1 MHEENVASENLSIEK
16 REQLIEI
23 VRHEVDSAANNSRI
37 ENYESDDPD
46 MNRKS
51 GVFVT
56 LYDSAKQ
63 LRGCIGYIESDKP
76 LINTISRAA
85 RAAAMSDPRFSP
97 VTPEEVDDL
106 VVDISILSPMEV
118 IKDIEKIEV
127 GVHGLLISRGSYR
140 GLLLPQ
146 VATKYKWDRER
157 FLDEACIKAGLSE
170 NDWRKQSVEIKI
182 FSAEVFGEDDI

>member
-1 MHEENVASENLSIEK
+1 MHDENVTSASLSLEQREK
-16 REQLIEI
+16 LIEI
-23 VRHEVDSAANNSRI
+23 VKYEVKSAANSNRI
-37 ENYESDDPD
+37 ESYDSDDPG
-46 MNRKS
+46 MNQKS

-56 LYDSAKQ
+56 LYDSKKQ

-97 VTPEEVDDL
+97 VTPEEVEDL
-106 VVDISILSPMEV
+106 IVDISILSPMRVIDHIEEV
-118 IKDIEKIEV
+118 AV

-157 FLDEACIKAGLSE
+157 FLDEACIKAGLSA
-170 NDWRKQSVEIKI
+170 NDWRKQSVEIKV
-182 FSAEVFGEDDI
+182 FSAEVFGDDDL